1 MLKRYQKKGFL
12 KLQMP
17 FAFLQTMI
25 IVYLVLGSCRVG
37 SLEIRDKSNDCHF
50 NGSCRVGSLE
60 NQRSSVKMNYF
71 GSCRVGS
78 LEKMH

>member
-37 SLEIRDKSNDCHF
+37 SLEKHSFYTNF
-50 NGSCRVGSLE
+50 AVNGSCRVGSLE
-60 NQRSSVKMNYF
+60 K
-71 GSCRVGS
+71 
-78 LEKMH
+78 